1 MSVHGGQLRQ
11 IDVATIRREHPIEDV
26 VRAYGVELRPAGHG
40 FIGCCP
46 FHDDARPSM
55 SVAGVPDRF
64 TCFGCGAHG
73 DVIDFVRRLH
83 GMTFIEAARS
93 LTTGIAG
100 APNPLYGTPTP
111 RPLPARD
118 RDVVTVSAERGF
130 EINAMAWQHFSTP
143 VRTGFAEHYLFHH
156 RGIDLRPLQA
166 QQLGAVVGH
175 AGHGWTTLVDAL
187 RDRGV
192 TGDELLAMDLAQ
204 QTRGGRLIDTLR
216 DRIIVPVTDP
226 DPDPDRRI
234 RGFIG
239 RDTTG
244 DPRAPKYRNP
254 TRTPTLDK
262 AQVLYRPTHHTLNPA
277 GTVVIV
283 EGVLDALAL
292 AASAAAA
299 GRTADFVPL
308 TASGVAVTAVQAAQ
322 VLARSGN
329 AHLVIAL
336 DADPAGTEGTN
347 RWLTELVGQ
356 RHRIAYVTHLP
367 DGLDPADWIRRHGT
381 PGLHAFSNSA
391 TPRPVGFI
399 TPTLPGR
406 ELARIAIDGSGDGRG
421 DPVSRAR
428 QLLAPLINQI
438 SPAAARQLLDQA
450 EREMTRQ
457 GWNANGA
464 FSTALRRYPGT
475 RPAYAGSARPLDLS
489 RQDPSRDNGIGL
501 L

>member
-1 MSVHGGQLRQ
+1 MSPQGGQLRQ

-26 VRAYGVELRPAGHG
+26 VRACGVELRPGGHG
-40 FIGCCP
+40 FLGCCP
-46 FHDDARPSM
+46 FHDDTTPSM

-83 GMTFIEAARS
+83 GMTFVEAARS

-100 APNPLYGTPTP
+100 VPHPSDGTQTP
-111 RPLPARD
+111 RPLPARN
-118 RDVVTVSAERGF
+118 RGHFTVSAERGF
-130 EINAMAWQHFSTP
+130 EINTLAWQHFSTP
-143 VRTGFAEHYLFHH
+143 VQTGFAEHYLLHH
-156 RGIDLRPLQA
+156 RGIDVRPLRARQPF
-166 QQLGAVVGH
+166 AVVGH

-204 QTRGGRLIDTLR
+204 ETRGRRLIDTLR

-226 DPDPDRRI
+226 NQRMC
-234 RGFIG
+234 GFIG
-239 RDTTG
+239 RDTSG

-254 TRTPTLDK
+254 TRTLTFDK
-262 AQVLYRPTHHTLNPA
+262 SRVLYRPTHHTLNA
-277 GTVVIV
+277 SGTVVVV
-283 EGVLDALAL
+283 EGVLDAVAV
-292 AASAAAA
+292 AAAAAAA
-299 GRTADFVPL
+299 GRTADFAPV
-308 TASGVAVTAVQAAQ
+308 TASGVAVTASQAAQ
-322 VLARSGN
+322 VLAISGN

-347 RWLTELVGQ
+347 RWLTELVVQ

-381 PGLHAFSNSA
+381 SGLDAVSNSA
-391 TPRPVGFI
+391 TPLPVGGI

-406 ELARIAIDGSGDGRG
+406 ELARIAVTGNG
-421 DPVSRAR
+421 DPVINAC
-428 QLLAPLINQI
+428 QHLVPLIDQI
-438 SPAAARQLLDQA
+438 SPAEACELLEQA

-457 GWNANGA
+457 GWNDKGA
-464 FSTALRRYPGT
+464 FTAVLRRPPRPVRRMPGRRDRWT
-475 RPAYAGSARPLDLS
+475 CHVKAPVATTGWASYDAGD
-489 RQDPSRDNGIGL
+489 
-501 L
+501 